1 MFTNLHELIFR
12 PAFIIASA
20 FFDTHTPLVIPAKAG
35 IQSGIN
41 IETIICEMNKALRK
55 IYNNLFSQNS

>member
-12 PAFIIASA
+12 SAFFIASV
-20 FFDTHTPLVIPAKAG
+20 FFDTHTPLVVPAKAG

-41 IETIICEMNKALRK
+41 IETIICEMNKAL
-55 IYNNLFSQNS
+55 